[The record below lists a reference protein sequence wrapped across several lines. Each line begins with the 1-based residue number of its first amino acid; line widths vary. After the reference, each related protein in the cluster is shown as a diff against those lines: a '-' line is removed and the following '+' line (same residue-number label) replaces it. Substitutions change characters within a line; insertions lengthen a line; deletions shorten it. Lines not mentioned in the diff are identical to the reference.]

1 MELIY
6 ESRKGKVGFLMKI
19 VKISAERWTKK
30 ILEIDYGLQE
40 KKKVGKRWKWGE
52 NTTGKWNE
60 LNIKNV

>member
-30 ILEIDYGLQE
+30 ILEIDYSLQE
-40 KKKVGKRWKWGE
+40 KKKSWKKVEMGRKHDRE
-52 NTTGKWNE
+52 VE
-60 LNIKNV
+60 